1 MRGKNFNLVY
11 KCWRKNI
18 DIRKIT
24 PSLFLLTGEVSA
36 FCRRG
41 EVNHFPAFLV
51 HFPAENVDFTAIS
64 PFFPGK
70 VNHIAANLVHF
81 PPEPGAP
88 GTGCGHFPPE
98 LGVAFSDNRSQSRII
113 AIFAANHYFLS
124 FFFTFTR
131 KTHVFLHTDF

>member
-81 PPEPGAP
+81 PPE
-88 GTGCGHFPPE
+88 
-98 LGVAFSDNRSQSRII
+98 LGVGTFPRNWVWRFRII
-113 AIFAANHYFLS
+113 AANRGQLRNFCSQSLFFIVFFYLYTQNTQNARNTRIF
-124 FFFTFTR
+124 
-131 KTHVFLHTDF
+131 TH